1 MSSQSVCRLQWLMP
15 WAATSKEADRVQP
28 HHRPQNQLVLIW
40 IGMKS
45 QSVCRLQWLM
55 PWAATSKEV
64 EDGHHTGDKKADPD
78 VEDGLDGHEPTKK
91 EQRKRSHPKVMH
103 LLLGGDLGRVDLGHK
118 LGCGTEQ
125 LPQGASRPQ
134 LSLTS

>member
-1 MSSQSVCRLQWLMP
+1 MSS
-15 WAATSKEADRVQP
+15 
-28 HHRPQNQLVLIW
+28 H
-40 IGMKS
+40 
-45 QSVCRLQWLM
+45 SVCRLQWLM

-103 LLLGGDLGRVDLGHK
+103 LLLWGILGGGPWSITSWVAAQSSCRRV
-118 LGCGTEQ
+118 
-125 LPQGASRPQ
+125 LPGLNFP
-134 LSLTS
+134 